1 MSMES
6 ITGGCGCG
14 AVRYRAKGPIGFHIL
29 CQCRFCQRFS
39 GSVHSALLAVPK
51 AGLVIEGPAKGY
63 SYDNGLGGIRLRVFC
78 SICGSG
84 IHGGNPDED
93 FVTLIASSLDD
104 PSLFAPTEV
113 VNRDEAAPWHKKAA
127 NLILHDE
134 AG

>member
-51 AGLVIEGPAKGY
+51 EGLIIEFELT
-63 SYDNGLGGIRLRVFC
+63 NVE
-78 SICGSG
+78 
-84 IHGGNPDED
+84 N
-93 FVTLIASSLDD
+93 D
-104 PSLFAPTEV
+104 P
-113 VNRDEAAPWHKKAA
+113 EAA
-127 NLILHDE
+127 E
-134 AG
+134 E